1 MSAAELYNHLYPAAD
16 PTIHQDRLFQ
26 VYFQIFST
34 VCLKLAATNSS
45 DQRLRLFLNLDL
57 KQFYSLRLSLNT
69 DLTCRQRLSS
79 YHRVIIIII
88 ISYKISDAWQV
99 HVDEW
104 RKNNNNRIS
113 IAPYGGN
120 LRGAG
125 GSVQWKPE
133 WTEQF

>member
-79 YHRVIIIII
+79 YDRIIIIII
-88 ISYKISDAWQV
+88 ISYK
-99 HVDEW
+99 VDSKQTC
-104 RKNNNNRIS
+104 RTQLVMRDKYTLMNDVRI
-113 IAPYGGN
+113 IIIEF
-120 LRGAG
+120 L
-125 GSVQWKPE
+125 
-133 WTEQF
+133 